1 MHKDGMHRPV
11 VVRLGRFS
19 RAINLRTLAVVAVLS
34 GVCLALMFASLSLG
48 KYALSPSDVLAVL
61 SGEGSRRDTF
71 IIDILRMP
79 RLLMACMVGAAL
91 GLSGLILQ
99 SIIRNPLA
107 SPDIMGITGGA
118 SVAAVC
124 FLSFLAPQVSQQWL
138 PIAAIGGA
146 SVTAASI
153 YLFAFKQG
161 VTPARLVL
169 TGIGISALMAAMVT
183 LLMVLS
189 PLSSTLSAYVWLTGS
204 VFGASWADVRSMAL
218 WLAVLLPLLGYAARS
233 VALLELDDAFA
244 SGLGLRVQRARCVLL
259 ALSVALAA
267 SAVAHAGAI
276 GFVGLIAPH
285 MARALVAHAFAGLAV
300 AAALIGALLV
310 AASDLAGRT
319 LFLPLDLPA
328 GMFVSGLGAV
338 FFIYLLLRQFR

>member
-1 MHKDGMHRPV
+1 MGNAF
-11 VVRLGRFS
+11 VVRRAGFS
-19 RAINLRTLAVVAVLS
+19 RSINVRTVITILGLIAL
-34 GVCLALMFASLSLG
+34 CLLIALASLSIG
-48 KYALSPSDVLAVL
+48 KHVIPIADVLQVL
-61 SGEGSRRDTF
+61 TGDGVRRDSF

-91 GLSGLILQ
+91 GVSGLILQ
-99 SIIRNPLA
+99 SIVRNPLA
-107 SPDIMGITGGA
+107 SPDIMGMTGGA

-124 FLSFLAPQVSQQWL
+124 FLSFAAPAVSQKWL
-138 PIAAIGGA
+138 PLAAMGGA

-153 YLFAFKQG
+153 YLLAFKQG

-183 LLMVLS
+183 LLMVIS

-204 VFGASWADVRSMAL
+204 VFGTSWPDVKSMFL
-218 WLAVLLPLLGYAARS
+218 WLCAIVPALVYLART
-233 VALLELDDAFA
+233 VDVLELDDAFA
-244 SGLGLRVQRARCVLL
+244 VGLGMRVQRVRMLL
-259 ALSVALAA
+259 LSLSVALAA

-285 MARALVAHAFAGLAV
+285 IARALVAHTFAGLAV
-300 AAALIGALLV
+300 VTALVGAILV
-310 AASDLAGRT
+310 ALADLAGRT

-338 FFIYLLLRQFR
+338 FFLYLLIRQFR